1 METSGET
8 TKECS
13 REDVHYFY
21 LSLTGRT
28 GIDLSNYTLGEM
40 TTINNELLTEKQI
53 DRACAA
59 QSSDMLPKFPP
70 SPEELEAKKRAM
82 EARINQQFAG
92 LG

>member
-1 METSGET
+1 
-8 TKECS
+8 
-13 REDVHYFY
+13 
-21 LSLTGRT
+21 
-28 GIDLSNYTLGEM
+28 M

-70 SPEELEAKKRAM
+70 SPEELEAKRKAM